1 MKKNGFIA
9 FAMTISALGSV
20 HADAVNSRK
29 ETIAANYATQAVAV
43 RVALNEVGSRFGYQI
58 FFADADLQGLQVEK
72 NRLQFKSFAESL
84 SFFRKYFPLDFMVQ
98 GNVVTVRKVHQ
109 AAQQQS
115 MLKGKVLDSE
125 RKPIAGVSIEF
136 LNSSY
141 KTRSGADG
149 SFAIAVP
156 TSGDRLLLASHLA
169 YEGARIVIGSETYKE
184 IILTAVNQSLDEVV
198 VIGYGQQARSKVVG
212 AVSKISSDELEK
224 VSSVS
229 FEQQL
234 AGKVAG
240 VVVNQSNGQPGAGG
254 DIVIRG
260 RGTLTAGA
268 NPLIVVDGFPL
279 TEGSTL
285 NAINP
290 HDIADINI
298 LKDAAS
304 AAIYGSRAANGVI
317 LVTTKQGT
325 IGQERVTVDFDA
337 YYGVQQQTSGVKY
350 VDGYQ
355 FAQFLKEARDWGY
368 VSKDPANRSASD
380 PNSIRVT
387 KKIKGKNI
395 DGRELSLDY
404 LNPYLNGESGLTN
417 TDWMDVAF
425 RNAPIA
431 NYNLSFKGGG
441 EKSKFYTSLGY
452 FDQKGV
458 VIGTDLQRYSA
469 SVNLN
474 TKLSDKID
482 FGIHMKPS
490 YTHQNSQDQ
499 ASRSNGALGLLP
511 LSFPFYSPYKVDGS
525 LNISE
530 QLIMEQRLLEGVAIN
545 GTPVEN
551 LLATSTLV
559 QSPKRRF
566 KTFGNIYANY
576 RILDGLTYRFTLGG
590 DYDTYQSDHYYPM
603 SLGAY
608 RIPAPRPDAD
618 GNQVRENMFN
628 YLVENTLNYSF
639 KTGQHSF
646 DILAGHTFQK
656 ERADYNKVIG
666 TGYADDNISNIGGAS
681 SFRAEPH
688 VNAWTLESYLS
699 RLQYDYAGR
708 YLLSAAIRRDGSSRF
723 GENNRWGNFPSLS
736 LGWVISQEDF
746 FPKGGLISFAKIA
759 GSWGK
764 TGNNQIGNYGSH
776 ALVTF
781 DNYVNGANLAPGYT
795 TTTAPNANLG
805 WEIANSRNIG
815 LDMGFFKNKLNA
827 ALAYYKTNTR
837 DLLLNVPVPQQ
848 TGYNTVLANIG
859 EMENQGFEAQLSG
872 KGFYLGAV
880 RMGFNANLTTYKNKV
895 LALGPGQQRIA
906 TGTDQNFVTAVG
918 GSIAEIYG
926 YTLDG
931 VFKTQE
937 EIDNTPHLDGTLLGD
952 YRVRDMNGDGVI
964 DERDKTS
971 KGTYAPKLTYGFGAE
986 FFYKGFDLAFDF
998 NGLSGRTLMDGD
1010 MASLTESGEGF
1021 ALPTTYY
1028 FENRYHPE
1036 NNPNGFLG
1044 QPNFGNFSNSRKLV
1058 RSSAVVER
1066 NNGDYLRLRNVRI
1079 GYTFTAEALRRLK
1092 LTQMNV
1098 YLSGNNIFTKT
1109 DFRGWNPDGTSSNI
1123 LTSGYNT
1130 GGNYP
1135 VARTFTLGIKV
1146 TY

>member
-9 FAMTISALGSV
+9 LAITISTWGTLSPGMV
-20 HADAVNSRK
+20 HAGRSMVHGALSGQVVS
-29 ETIAANYATQAVAV
+29 V
-43 RVALNEVGSRFGYQI
+43 RLALTEVGSRFGYQV
-58 FFADADLQGLQVEK
+58 FFADADLKGLQVEK
-72 NRLQFKSFAESL
+72 DRLKFNDFTEGL
-84 SFFRKYFPLDFMVQ
+84 SFFRKHYALDFLVQ
-98 GNVVTVRKVHQ
+98 GNVVTVRKTAQKV
-109 AAQQQS
+109 QQQAT
-115 MLKGKVLDSE
+115 LKGRVLDTDK
-125 RKPIAGVSIEF
+125 KPVAGVSVAF
-136 LNSSY
+136 LNSSHQ
-141 KTRSGADG
+141 TRSNADG
-149 SFAIAVP
+149 SFVIPVP
-156 TSGDRLLLASHLA
+156 GEGERILLVSHLA
-169 YEGARIVIGSETYKE
+169 YEGVRIPVGTETYRE
-184 IILTAVNQSLDEVV
+184 IVLTANNQSLDEVV

-212 AVSKISSDELEK
+212 AVSKVSADELEK

-285 NAINP
+285 NSINP

-325 IGQERVTVDFDA
+325 IGQERVNVDFDA
-337 YYGVQQQTSGVKY
+337 YYGMQQQTSGVKY

-355 FAQFLKEARDWGY
+355 MAQFLKEARDWGY
-368 VSKDPANRSASD
+368 VSKDPANRSADD
-380 PNSIRVT
+380 PNSVRVT
-387 KKIKGKNI
+387 KKINGKNI

-404 LNPYLNGESGLTN
+404 LNPYLKGEAGLMN

-425 RNAPIA
+425 RNAAIA

-441 EKSKFYTSLGY
+441 AKSKFYTSLGY
-452 FDQKGV
+452 FDQQGV
-458 VIGTDLQRYSA
+458 VIGTDLKRYSA

-490 YTHQNSQDQ
+490 YSHQNSQDQ
-499 ASRSNGALGLLP
+499 SSRSSGVLGLLP
-511 LSFPFYSPYKVDGS
+511 LSFPFYSPYTADGG

-530 QLIMEQRLLEGVAIN
+530 QLVMEQRLLEGVAIN

-551 LLATSTLV
+551 LLATATLV
-559 QSPKRRF
+559 QNPKRRF

-628 YLVENTLNYSF
+628 YLVENTLNYAF
-639 KTGQHSF
+639 KTGKHSF
-646 DILAGHTFQK
+646 DLLAGHTFQK
-656 ERADYNKVIG
+656 ERVDYNKVIG
-666 TGYADDNISNIGGAS
+666 TGYADDNIANIGGAS
-681 SFRAEPH
+681 SFRAEPQ

-699 RLQYDYAGR
+699 RLQYDYDGR
-708 YLLSAAIRRDGSSRF
+708 YLLSAAVRRDGSSRF

-736 LGWVISQEDF
+736 LGWVLSQEDF
-746 FPKGGLISFAKIA
+746 FPKGGVVSFAKLA
-759 GSWGK
+759 GSWGR

-776 ALVTF
+776 ALVTY
-781 DNYVNGANLAPGYT
+781 DNYVNGANLSPGYT

-805 WEIANSRNIG
+805 WEIATSRNIG

-827 ALAYYKTNTR
+827 SLAYYKTNTR

-859 EMENQGFEAQLSG
+859 EMENRGFEAQLSG
-872 KGFYLGAV
+872 KGFWLGAV
-880 RMGFNANLTTYKNKV
+880 RVGFNANMTTYQNKV
-895 LALGPGQQRIA
+895 LALGPGQERIA

-918 GSIAEIYG
+918 GSIAEIYA

-937 EIDNTPHLDGTLLGD
+937 EIDRTPHLDGTLTGD
-952 YRVRDMNGDGVI
+952 YRVRDMNGDGII

-971 KGTYAPKLTYGFGAE
+971 KGTYAPKMTYGFGAE
-986 FFYKGFDLAFDF
+986 LAYKGFDFSFDF

-1010 MASLTESGEGF
+1010 MSSLTESGEGF
-1021 ALPTTYY
+1021 GLPTTYY
-1028 FENRYHPE
+1028 FENRYHPQ

-1066 NNGDYLRLRNVRI
+1066 NNGDYFRLRNVRL
-1079 GYTFTAEALRRLK
+1079 GYTFTSDVLRKLK
-1092 LTQMNV
+1092 LTHMNV
-1098 YLSGNNIFTKT
+1098 YLSGNNIFTST
-1109 DFRGWNPDGTSSNI
+1109 AYRGWNPDGTSSNI

-1135 VARTFTLGIKV
+1135 VARTFTLGVKV